1 MLGKDGRLY
10 QRETF
15 VRKGFD
21 RIVSVQTDGSSE
33 KKVGSWQ
40 KFDPGI
46 NSGSCPPFL
55 EGIVM

>member
-1 MLGKDGRLY
+1 M
-10 QRETF
+10 
-15 VRKGFD
+15 
-21 RIVSVQTDGSSE
+21 SVQTDGSSE